1 MWNAIMVVVKNWK
14 KIFYHCFCQTLVL
27 VNRTLLSWQLCKEM
41 RSKLNWHIIKVK
53 RREDLR
59 NLSGDKKCFNP
70 YLFFLEFCFNVA
82 IVKYIFHFITKN
94 TQTFS
99 QINGLS
105 HQERAKKPTHTTYI
119 TPNLKRKPLSFSF
132 TYFRAGTSSIFISLG
147 TIT

>member
-1 MWNAIMVVVKNWK
+1 MEK

-27 VNRTLLSWQLCKEM
+27 VNRTLLSYQLCKEM

-70 YLFFLEFCFNVA
+70 YLFFLEFCFNMA

-105 HQERAKKPTHTTYI
+105 HQERAKKPTHITYI

-132 TYFRAGTSSIFISLG
+132 TYFREGTSSIFISLG